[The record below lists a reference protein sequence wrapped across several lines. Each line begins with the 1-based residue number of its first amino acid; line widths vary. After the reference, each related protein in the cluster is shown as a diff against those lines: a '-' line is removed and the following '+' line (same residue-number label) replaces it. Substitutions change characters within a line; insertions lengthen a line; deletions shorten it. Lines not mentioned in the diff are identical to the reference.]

1 MELKKIGTKHAKV
14 RNLKKNVQ
22 KKTISKYDI
31 VTRVSKYS
39 DHPCEG
45 EYFQG
50 TRHTVKKYKKKKLR
64 IILTKFDNHTLS
76 PMCPNYRDRHG
87 TREYEK
93 SRQVATNK
101 GVSILHI
108 ENI

>member
-50 TRHTVKKYKKKKLR
+50 TRHTVKKYKKKE
-64 IILTKFDNHTLS
+64 ITDYI
-76 PMCPNYRDRHG
+76 
-87 TREYEK
+87 
-93 SRQVATNK
+93 NK
-101 GVSILHI
+101 IWHSYSFADVSQLQ
-108 ENI
+108 E